1 MKQNTD
7 NPAMSFGKAMYSV
20 EIVADSLESTKNYHE
35 KDKCQAAEF
44 WLRESVFTM
53 SEYKMD
59 IDENYGNVVPIITST
74 NGRFLK

>member
-1 MKQNTD
+1 MKQNPD
-7 NPAMSFGKAMYSV
+7 CPSMSFGKAMYSV

-44 WLRESVFTM
+44 WLRESIFTL

-59 IDENYGNVVPIITST
+59 IDEKYRNVVSVIPPENS
-74 NGRFLK
+74 NLKR

>member
-7 NPAMSFGKAMYSV
+7 YPNMSFGKAMYSV

-35 KDKCQAAEF
+35 KDKCQAAEL
-44 WLRESVFTM
+44 WLRESVFTL

-59 IDENYGNVVPIITST
+59 IDEKYKDVVSITT
-74 NGRFLK
+74 ANKG

>member
-7 NPAMSFGKAMYSV
+7 KPSMSFGKAMYSV
-20 EIVADSLESTKNYHE
+20 EIVADSLESTKNFHE